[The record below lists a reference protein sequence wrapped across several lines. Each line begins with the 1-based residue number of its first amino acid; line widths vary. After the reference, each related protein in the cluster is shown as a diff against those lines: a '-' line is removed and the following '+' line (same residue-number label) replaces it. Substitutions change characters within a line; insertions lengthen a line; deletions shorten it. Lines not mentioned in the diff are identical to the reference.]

1 MIYMYGL
8 PGKKAYTKLDDILKV
23 KSISMHEKHG
33 YDVFKNNVD
42 KQVKQFHIL
51 QNDKRNKLNL
61 GSINFLFRK
70 K

>member
-23 KSISMHEKHG
+23 RTISIHEKHG
-33 YDVFKNNVD
+33 FDVFKNNVD

-51 QNDKRNKLNL
+51 QADKRNKFNL
-61 GSINFLFRK
+61 ASKNVLI
-70 K
+70 